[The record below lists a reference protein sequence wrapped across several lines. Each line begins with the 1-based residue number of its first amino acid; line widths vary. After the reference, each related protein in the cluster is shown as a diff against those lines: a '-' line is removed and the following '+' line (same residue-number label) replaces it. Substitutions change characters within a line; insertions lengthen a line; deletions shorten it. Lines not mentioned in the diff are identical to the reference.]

1 MAAQTPP
8 NNDTIADALD
18 ITPVNEVKKL
28 PVETSVPSNTEK
40 DLDYARENYYHL
52 IETGRRSLEDLVDVA
67 NQSQHPRA
75 YEVIATLIKTLTD
88 TNDKVVDL
96 QSKAKAILSDTEAKK
111 VTNNNLFV
119 GSTTELT
126 RILGGNARDVLK
138 NK

>member
-1 MAAQTPP
+1 VAVQTPP

>member
-1 MAAQTPP
+1 MAVQTPP

-75 YEVIATLIKTLTD
+75 YEVIQTRTIKWLICSLKQRLSFLIL
-88 TNDKVVDL
+88 KQRRSLIIIFLLVVQ
-96 QSKAKAILSDTEAKK
+96 QSLLEY
-111 VTNNNLFV
+111 
-119 GSTTELT
+119 
-126 RILGGNARDVLK
+126 
-138 NK
+138 